1 MVSNVRTF
9 VKVRRFSLGRVA
21 SPMHLSKDLPF
32 PVLHRHGGV
41 LTMMV
46 NPDII
51 HLHLLNDLTQSEA
64 YQPPGGGASHH
75 DVTYTARRT
84 SYNER

>member
-32 PVLHRHGGV
+32 LVHHRHGGV

-51 HLHLLNDLTQSEA
+51 HLHLLNDLTRPEV
-64 YQPPGGGASHH
+64 YQTPGGGTSHH
-75 DVTYTARRT
+75 HVTYPSPADVL
-84 SYNER
+84 